1 MRELFKWIDRIAAI
15 ITVATF
21 AFTLLH
27 FFGAVPVPH
36 FDLSSGRKA
45 FVALVVYQVVMA
57 IAVSGASALL
67 YRGTRIVFLSMLFPV
82 IAWSFINVDVMKTLF
97 GETVWAPAS
106 HGWWVFRLQQ
116 AQNTTGFWLSLLGA
130 AIFLVLYT
138 LLFVRR
144 AAYDK
149 FHQGDDASRQLAQMN
164 AMVVVM
170 GAVITA
176 FVAHVAWIWLGAAS
190 VT

>member
-15 ITVATF
+15 ITIATF
-21 AFTLLH
+21 AFSLLH
-27 FFGAVPVPH
+27 FFGAVPMPH

-45 FVALVVYQVVMA
+45 VVALVVYQVVMA
-57 IAVSGASALL
+57 IAVSGASALI

-82 IAWSFINVDVMKTLF
+82 IAWAFINVDVMKTLF
-97 GETVWAPAS
+97 GATVWAPAS

-116 AQNTTGFWLSLLGA
+116 AQNTTGFWLSLVGA
-130 AIFLVLYT
+130 AMFLVLYT

-164 AMVVVM
+164 AMVVVL

-176 FVAHVAWIWLGAAS
+176 FVAHVAWIWLGATN
-190 VT
+190 VG

>member
-1 MRELFKWIDRIAAI
+1 MRELFKWIDRIAAL
-15 ITVATF
+15 ITIATF

-45 FVALVVYQVVMA
+45 FVALVIYEVVMA

-67 YRGTRIVFLSMLFPV
+67 FRGTRIVFLSMLFPV
-82 IAWSFINVDVMKTLF
+82 IAWSFVNVDVMKTLF

-106 HGWWVFRLQQ
+106 KGWWVFRTEQ
-116 AQNTTGFWLSLLGA
+116 AQNVAGFWLSLLGA
-130 AIFLVLYT
+130 ALFLVLYT

-164 AMVVVM
+164 AMVVVL
-170 GAVITA
+170 GAIITA
-176 FVAHVAWIWLGAAS
+176 FVAHVAWIWLGAAN
-190 VT
+190 VG

>member
-1 MRELFKWIDRIAAI
+1 MRELLKWIDRVAAI

-21 AFTLLH
+21 AFSLLH

-57 IAVSGASALL
+57 IAVSGASALI

-82 IAWSFINVDVMKTLF
+82 IAWSFVNVDVMKTLF

-130 AIFLVLYT
+130 VIFLVLYT

-176 FVAHVAWIWLGAAS
+176 FVAHVAWIWLGAAT

>member
-15 ITVATF
+15 ITIATF

-45 FVALVVYQVVMA
+45 FVALIIYQVVMA

-67 YRGTRIVFLSMLFPV
+67 YRGTRIVFTSMLFPV
-82 IAWSFINVDVMKTLF
+82 IVWSFINVDVMKTLF

-116 AQNTTGFWLSLLGA
+116 AQNITGFWLSLVGSGL
-130 AIFLVLYT
+130 FLVLYA

-164 AMVVVM
+164 ATVVVL

-176 FVAHVAWIWLGAAS
+176 FVAHVAWIWLGAAKVS
-190 VT
+190 

>member
-45 FVALVVYQVVMA
+45 FVALVIYEAVMA

-82 IAWSFINVDVMKTLF
+82 IAWSFVNVDVMKTLF

-106 HGWWVFRLQQ
+106 KGWWVFR
-116 AQNTTGFWLSLLGA
+116 TGAGGKNVAGL
-130 AIFLVLYT
+130 
-138 LLFVRR
+138 
-144 AAYDK
+144 
-149 FHQGDDASRQLAQMN
+149 LAQR
-164 AMVVVM
+164 ARLRDLP
-170 GAVITA
+170 GALHPLLCA
-176 FVAHVAWIWLGAAS
+176 PRRL
-190 VT
+190 

>member
-1 MRELFKWIDRIAAI
+1 MRELLKWIDRIAAI
-15 ITVATF
+15 ITIGAF
-21 AFTLLH
+21 AFSLLH

-36 FDLSSGRKA
+36 LDLSSGRKA
-45 FVALVVYQVVMA
+45 FVALVVYEAVMA

-67 YRGTRIVFLSMLFPV
+67 YRGTRIVFISMLFPV
-82 IAWSFINVDVMKTLF
+82 IAWSFVNVDVMKTLF

-106 HGWWVFRLQQ
+106 HGFWVFRLQQ
-116 AQNTTGFWLSLLGA
+116 AQNMVGFWLSLVGA

-164 AMVVVM
+164 LMVVVL
-170 GAVITA
+170 GAIITA
-176 FVAHVAWIWLGAAS
+176 FVAHVAWIWLGSAN
-190 VT
+190 VG